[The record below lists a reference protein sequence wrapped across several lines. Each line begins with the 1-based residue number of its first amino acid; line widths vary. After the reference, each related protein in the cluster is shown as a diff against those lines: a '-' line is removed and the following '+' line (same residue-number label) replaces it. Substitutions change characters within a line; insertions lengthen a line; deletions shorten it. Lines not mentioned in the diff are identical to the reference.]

1 MITGYNGDCE
11 TLNSVWNGDITAT
24 LYQGWRDIGAQV
36 VRTSLDVA
44 EGQDVPP
51 KIVMPTFVLDKPA
64 MEQISAGSYE
74 GATEGV
80 VADVERAIGGCS

>member
-1 MITGYNGDCE
+1 
-11 TLNSVWNGDITAT
+11 
-24 LYQGWRDIGAQV
+24 V

-44 EGQDVPP
+44 EGREVPP

-64 MEQISAGSYE
+64 MEQISAGSYQ
-74 GATEGV
+74 GATEGL